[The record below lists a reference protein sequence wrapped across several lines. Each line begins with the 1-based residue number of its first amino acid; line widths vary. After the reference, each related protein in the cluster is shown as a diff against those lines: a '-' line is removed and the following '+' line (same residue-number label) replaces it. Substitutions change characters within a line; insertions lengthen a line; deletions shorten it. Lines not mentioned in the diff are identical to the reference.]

1 MAFAPVSFRGRIN
14 ELDALIAS
22 FNAVLQY
29 DKWQVVREDD
39 VISLKKIDKVK
50 IEEFVNP
57 NNDSVLITEDD
68 FLKHT

>member
-39 VISLKKIDKVK
+39 VISLKKITSTK
-50 IEEFVNP
+50 
-57 NNDSVLITEDD
+57 
-68 FLKHT
+68 